1 MQKMCLNNKMRQEEE
16 VILIEQIVNGNIQ
29 AFRKIVEKY
38 EDMVFTIC
46 LRIVRNRE
54 IAMEVAQDVFLKT
67 YNSLE
72 KFRGTARLS
81 TWIYRIAYNTSLNA
95 SRKKR
100 PCEIDIDISDYAD
113 YEFGSSS
120 DAQFETIS
128 DDIKQM
134 VEAAIMLLDE
144 TDRIIITLYY
154 YDDLSISEISDI
166 TGISKSNVKVR
177 LFRSRN
183 KLSEMLKNKVEKEY
197 IYYEYN

>member
-1 MQKMCLNNKMRQEEE
+1 MRQEEE

>member
-1 MQKMCLNNKMRQEEE
+1 MCLNNKMRQEEE